1 MMRAKSPGNP
11 EQATISALVDTT
23 ERSRAREPSSS
34 VSSEEGSPFQQTK
47 TRQSSSTFQNSRD
60 LKPLAPLSSSS
71 RAKHCSVATCSA
83 MTFMAQLKK
92 CLEMA

>member
-1 MMRAKSPGNP
+1 MMWTKSPGNP

-34 VSSEEGSPFQQTK
+34 VSSEEGSLFQQTT
-47 TRQSSSTFQNSRD
+47 TRQSSSTFQNRRD
-60 LKPLAPLSSSS
+60 LKPQAPVSSSS
-71 RAKHCSVATCSA
+71 RSKHCSVATCSA

-92 CLEMA
+92 GSKMA